1 MSFFKKLFKSEPPLL
16 VAGEEPTGPLPQ
28 RVLMKTNL
36 GDIELELF
44 TEQTP
49 KASPSP
55 TCLNFIT
62 LANAGKYDN
71 CLFHRV
77 IKDFMIQGG
86 DFTRGDGTGGKS
98 AWGGKFEDEIVQGLS
113 HDGLGVLSMANAGPG
128 TNGSQ
133 FFITLRACSHLDG
146 KHTVFG
152 RIAPQ
157 SQASK
162 DTLMKIAGVRTE
174 LQDRPSQTVKIVECR
189 SVQ

>member
-16 VAGEEPTGPLPQ
+16 VAGQEPTGPLPK
-28 RVLMKTNL
+28 RVLMKTNM
-36 GDIELELF
+36 GDIELDLY

-49 KASPSP
+49 K

-98 AWGGKFEDEIVQGLS
+98 AWGGKFDDEIVLPALS

-133 FFITLRACSHLDG
+133 FFITLGPCKHLDG

-152 RIAPQ
+152 RIA
-157 SQASK
+157 SGGGSSSSSSV
-162 DTLMKIAGVRTE
+162 DTLRKIASVRTE
-174 LQDRPSQTVKIVECR
+174 LQDRPVQTVKIVECR
-189 SVQ
+189 SL